1 MERVLAAFV
10 RALRAAGSPV
20 STAETID
27 AVKAVALI
35 GYGDRNVL
43 KNTLAAVLAKS
54 EDEKSVHDAL
64 FELYFNRDTPPPE
77 ALQEEQAP
85 GGESDVESDFDLDVE
100 ALMDLAANGG
110 RNAAAAI
117 EQAAAAA
124 GAENIRF
131 ATQVPHFVRRT
142 LQLLGIDHLDQRI
155 LERLQKTPGGGA
167 DADKITQ
174 AMMAARETLQRLAR
188 QQVARY
194 FEVYG
199 KSATENFMNDVVANR
214 AIDRLSEHDQAR
226 MKTLV
231 AKLAK
236 RLADKHAR
244 RRKLKDR
251 GALDV
256 RKTIRRATAHDGVPF
271 DVVWKVKKRD
281 RPKIVVLCDVSGSVA
296 RYVGFLLLL
305 LYALH
310 EKVADLRAFAFAA
323 RLADVED
330 ELRDND
336 VDDAMIKIVR
346 RCGGSTDYGK
356 ALADLVEEHP
366 SIIDRRTTVLILGDA
381 RSNYGN
387 PRLDLFRELADR
399 SKRIVWLN
407 PELPMLWGYGDSV
420 IEQYRPFCA
429 SLTHCATVA
438 DIERAIDDILKVYD

>member
-35 GYGDRNVL
+35 GYGDRMVL
-43 KNTLAAVLAKS
+43 KNTLGAVLAKS

-77 ALQEEQAP
+77 ALEEQPVP
-85 GGESDVESDFDLDVE
+85 GENGDLDSDFDLDVE

-110 RNAAAAI
+110 RNASAAI

-131 ATQVPHFVRRT
+131 ATQVPHYVRRT

-155 LERLQKTPGGGA
+155 LEGLQKVTGGA
-167 DADKITQ
+167 KADKATQ
-174 AMMAARETLQRLAR
+174 AMMAARETLQKLAR
-188 QQVARY
+188 QQVTRY

-199 KSATENFMNDVVANR
+199 KSATENFMNEVVANR
-214 AIDRLSEHDQAR
+214 AIDRLGEHDQAR

-296 RYVGFLLLL
+296 RYVGFLLML

-323 RLADVED
+323 RLADVEED
-330 ELRDND
+330 LRDND

-346 RCGGSTDYGK
+346 RCGGTTDYGK
-356 ALADLVEEHP
+356 ALADLMEEHP
-366 SIIDRRTTVLILGDA
+366 FLIDRRTTVLILGDA

-420 IEQYRPFCA
+420 IEQYRPFCT

-438 DIERAIDDILKVYD
+438 DIERAIDDILRVYD

>member
-27 AVKAVALI
+27 AVKAVAFV
-35 GYGDRNVL
+35 GYGDRQVL
-43 KNTLAAVLAKS
+43 KDTLGAVLAKS
-54 EDEKSVHDAL
+54 ETEKHTHDAL
-64 FELYFNRDTPPPE
+64 FELYFNREAPPPE
-77 ALQEEQAP
+77 ALEDAGQGDSEAEF
-85 GGESDVESDFDLDVE
+85 DDLDVE
-100 ALMDLAANGG
+100 SLMNLAANGG

-131 ATQVPHFVRRT
+131 ATQVPHYVRRT

-155 LERLQKTPGGGA
+155 LEGLQKGKA
-167 DADKITQ
+167 DEKATQ
-174 AMMAARETLQRLAR
+174 AMMAARETLQRRAR
-188 QQVARY
+188 KQVQRY
-194 FEVYG
+194 FEIYG

-214 AIDRLSEHDQAR
+214 KIEKLGEHDQAR
-226 MKTLV
+226 MHTLV

-244 RRKLKDR
+244 RRKLKNR
-251 GALDV
+251 GVLDI

-271 DVVWKVKKRD
+271 DLAFKFKKKD

-296 RYVGFLLLL
+296 RYVGFLLML

-323 RLADVED
+323 HLF
-330 ELRDND
+330 D
-336 VDDAMIKIVR
+336 VDETLRNNEFETAMTQIIR
-346 RCGGSTDYGK
+346 MCGGTTDYGK
-356 ALADLVEEHP
+356 ALSDLMETEN
-366 SIIDRRTTVLILGDA
+366 SDIIDRRTTVLVLGDA

-387 PRLDLFRELADR
+387 PRLDLVREIADR

-407 PELPMLWGYGDSV
+407 PEIPSLWGFGDSV
-420 IEQYRPFCA
+420 INQYRPFCTT
-429 SLTHCATVA
+429 LTHCATVA
-438 DIERAIDDILKVYD
+438 DIERAIDDILKAYD